1 MIPGLEYEQ
10 PSAGGDPSSYP
21 AGGNGAANAAA
32 SSPSAQS
39 MSSVPVS
46 PLASPVAAPSSDDRF
61 RMQQLH
67 RRRPHGVSGG
77 DSFGNGGGGYG
88 YGGTNGGAGPSPYP
102 KDDDKYSKPSRA
114 VRRLDL
120 FPKAERDYTVR
131 TERGGQLTAAGYV
144 LMAILIA
151 AEYLAWRGANGE
163 SLEHIVV
170 DTSLGKRMRV
180 NLNITFP
187 NLHCNDV
194 HLDVI
199 DVAGDSQLEISDKM
213 YKQRLNLDGLPR
225 SRQKEQVEANVKAE
239 EDKKRQEA
247 LKKQVPDDYCGPCY
261 GAHTNEEDCCNT
273 CDDVLAAY
281 KKKRWNENAVQP
293 LAEQCI
299 REGRSKNEPKKMTRG
314 EGCNLSGHFTVN
326 RVAGNFHIAMGEG
339 VDRDGRHIHQFLPED
354 RINFNASHV
363 VHELSF
369 MDEEYGDVLEGA
381 APTKKKKK
389 KASNKLG
396 INGEK
401 SMNGV
406 SKMVTEET
414 GTTGLFQYFIKVVP
428 TKYKGDAIDN
438 LDAVLESMT
447 GGTGDDRVLETNRYF
462 YTERFRPLIGEVHEE
477 AILSGEPD
485 RGTAGAHVG
494 GRTGGTLHE
503 KMEHHD
509 AQNAVLPGVFFVYEI
524 YPFAVEVT
532 QNGVPFMHLWTR
544 VMATVGGVFTLMSLL
559 DGMIYS
565 REKSMKQG
573 HRR

>member
-10 PSAGGDPSSYP
+10 PGTPAPSSSNAQQQPQYGNVVVDPSYATTS
-21 AGGNGAANAAA
+21 

-39 MSSVPVS
+39 MSSVDIS
-46 PLASPVAAPSSDDRF
+46 PQTSHRNNPYHL
-61 RMQQLH
+61 QQLH
-67 RRRPHGVSGG
+67 RRRPHSNTGYN
-77 DSFGNGGGGYG
+77 NGGGGG
-88 YGGTNGGAGPSPYP
+88 YNGSNNNGSGGNAAYH
-102 KDDDKYSKPSRA
+102 DNDDKYTKSSRA
-114 VRRLDL
+114 VRKLDI
-120 FPKAERDYTVR
+120 FPKTERDYTVR
-131 TERGGQLTAAGYV
+131 TERGGQLTAVGYV
-144 LMAILIA
+144 IMFVLIV
-151 AEYLAWRGANGE
+151 AEWMTWRGLNGE

-187 NLHCNDV
+187 ALHCNDL

-213 YKQRLNLDGLPR
+213 YKVRLNLQTGKPK
-225 SRQKEQVEANVKAE
+225 STKAISAEANVKAE
-239 EDKKRQEA
+239 EDRKRQEA
-247 LKKQVPDDYCGPCY
+247 LKAKIPENYCGPCY
-261 GAHTNEEDCCNT
+261 GAHEKEDQCCNT
-273 CDDVLAAY
+273 CDEVLSAY

-299 REGRSKNEPKKMTRG
+299 REGRGKNEPKKMTNG

-369 MDEEYGDVLEGA
+369 MDDEYGDIEGEGFQTEI
-381 APTKKKKK
+381 TK
-389 KASNKLG
+389 AG
-396 INGEK
+396 VNGER

-406 SKMVTEET
+406 DKVVTEET

-428 TKYKGDAIDN
+428 TKYKGDV
-438 LDAVLESMT
+438 LDDLGVPSRSDGEKM
-447 GGTGDDRVLETNRYF
+447 LETNRYF

-477 AILSGEPD
+477 AILSGDPD
-485 RGTAGAHVG
+485 FGTAGAHVG
-494 GRTGGTLHE
+494 GKTGGTLHE

-509 AQNAVLPGVFFVYEI
+509 SQNAVLPGVFFVYEI

-532 QNGVPFMHLWTR
+532 RNDVPLMHLFIR
-544 VMATVGGVFTLMSLL
+544 IMAAVGGVFTIMSVIDGLL
-559 DGMIYS
+559 YS
-565 REKSMKQG
+565 REKKG
-573 HRR
+573 RR